1 MYYLRSYW
9 PWFKVAPAINSTWF
23 LLQFQRRF
31 RFFSAWK
38 SLGGGGSVL
47 LWYSPHRWTLPG
59 LKVASWLLPCCC
71 PAGPLYL
78 ESNRPSIERTLQLS
92 TLTQDP
98 LSLSPATAPAS
109 PSLNQLKCLVTG
121 CVWNV
126 ASPKFLWLPK
136 YYYYCKILE
145 KELAWETTSFSLR
158 WQILNMESAPAWT
171 EQNCTGP
178 KKRSKLSCYPLVAR
192 SLCCHSFSVFA
203 GCHLNLRLFLWRLS
217 LQLWWLLMWPLTV
230 SEGSYVIFYRS
241 LKHRQGKHNFFSK
254 YWHTNF
260 RCKCGP
266 TL

>member
-78 ESNRPSIERTLQLS
+78 ESNRPSIESRTLQLS

-145 KELAWETTSFSLR
+145 KGAGVRNDQFFLALTDIKHGVCPSL
-158 WQILNMESAPAWT
+158 NWT
-171 EQNCTGP
+171 ELYGTQEEVKAKLLST
-178 KKRSKLSCYPLVAR
+178 RSQKSLLS
-192 SLCCHSFSVFA
+192 
-203 GCHLNLRLFLWRLS
+203 LFLCLCWLS
-217 LQLWWLLMWPLTV
+217 FELKTVFVASVPPAVVVINVAADCQRGQLCNFLQVPKAQT
-230 SEGSYVIFYRS
+230 G
-241 LKHRQGKHNFFSK
+241 QA
-254 YWHTNF
+254 
-260 RCKCGP
+260 
-266 TL
+266 